1 MFSHRVVIAAA
12 LAGLFALPALPAHAQ
27 SSLGGKVAGVC
38 MLSRDQ
44 VLAQSKVGQAASA
57 RMQQLAQQAGE
68 TVKKLREPLQKDI
81 QQFQQQAQ
89 SMQPQQ
95 RAEKQKQLQ
104 QRMATVQQE
113 AQQYDQ
119 RLRITRGKAMNRIGN
134 EIGPL
139 LSGIYKRRGCGIL
152 VDRDSVLGGN
162 EANDLTNDVVK
173 ALDAKMST
181 ISFSLAP
188 LPKQNGK

>member
-12 LAGLFALPALPAHAQ
+12 LAGLFALPALPAQAQ
-27 SSLGGKVAGVC
+27 TSLGGKVAGVC

-44 VLAQSKVGQAASA
+44 VLAQSKVGQAASE
-57 RMQQLAQQAGE
+57 RMQQLAQQAGAA
-68 TVKKLREPLQKDI
+68 VKKARDPLQSDI

-95 RAEKQKQLQ
+95 REEKQKQLQ
-104 QRMATVQQE
+104 QRMAQVQQE
-113 AQQYDQ
+113 AQEYDQ
-119 RLRITRGKAMNRIGN
+119 RLRITRAQAMSRIGN

-139 LSGIYKRRGCGIL
+139 LSGIYKRQGCGVL
-152 VDRDSVLGGN
+152 LDRDSVLGGN
-162 EANDLTNDVVK
+162 EANDLTDDVVK